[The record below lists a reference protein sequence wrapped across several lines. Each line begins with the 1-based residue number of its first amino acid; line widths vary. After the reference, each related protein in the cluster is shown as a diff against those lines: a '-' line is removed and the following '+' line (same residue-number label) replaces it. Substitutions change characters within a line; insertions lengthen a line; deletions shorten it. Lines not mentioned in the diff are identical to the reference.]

1 MRGWIEGI
9 KTAKTDKD
17 VTVKVVQKFLKTS
30 DRAIL
35 DKSFEIYR
43 SVHERVPVPD
53 PQVMGVALKQLA
65 ASVPQAGQ
73 VKIEDFLDR
82 SLVSEL
88 EREGFISKIYEGR

>member
-1 MRGWIEGI
+1 
-9 KTAKTDKD
+9 
-17 VTVKVVQKFLKTS
+17 
-30 DRAIL
+30 
-35 DKSFEIYR
+35 
-43 SVHERVPVPD
+43 
-53 PQVMGVALKQLA
+53 MGVALKQLA